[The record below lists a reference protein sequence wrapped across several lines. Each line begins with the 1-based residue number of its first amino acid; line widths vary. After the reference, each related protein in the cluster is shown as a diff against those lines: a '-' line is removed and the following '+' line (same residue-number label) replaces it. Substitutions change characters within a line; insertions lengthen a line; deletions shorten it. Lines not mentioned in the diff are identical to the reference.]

1 MKIKVETE
9 KKYYCMEPEKLI
21 TIAERYSFKL
31 EKRLIEI
38 DEYFTDIDSSFIKN
52 RTCLRIRKHND
63 EYMEITYKGK
73 SNSLLGLYCKLEN
86 NIEAKI
92 SEYNNYLNLFTSLG
106 YYSYVEVKK
115 ERVIYTL
122 NMNKYKYSIM
132 IDKLPEIGGFVEF
145 EIISEAEDSKKNEL
159 QEKLNNFVLKFK
171 SLKLTEANEPYRDI
185 VAKHIYSKKIY
196 NKQKNKLYINIDSEL
211 SKIEKDFF
219 KKYKNKIS
227 SKMKNK
233 VKWNEY
239 KKNPLV
245 EDVVVN
251 ILPEYM
257 ENLVFD
263 SKEVLVTFELLK
275 KLNMNTTIITK
286 VNKVFFDFFLKKIEI
301 NVRNAIYINEN
312 NIKNELSKNNIVPQ
326 KMLIINEKN
335 LKDINSI
342 LLIMINNE

>member
-21 TIAERYSFKL
+21 TIAEGCNFKL
-31 EKRLIEI
+31 EKRLIET

-92 SEYNNYLNLFTSLG
+92 SEYNNYLNLFASLG

-145 EIISEAEDSKKNEL
+145 EIISEAENSKKNEL

-185 VAKHIYSKKIY
+185 VAKYIYSKKIY
-196 NKQKNKLYINIDSEL
+196 NKQKDKLYINIDSEL

-227 SKMKNK
+227 SKMKNN

-312 NIKNELSKNNIVPQ
+312 NIKNELSKNNIIPQ

>member
-1 MKIKVETE
+1 MA
-9 KKYYCMEPEKLI
+9 KY
-21 TIAERYSFKL
+21 
-31 EKRLIEI
+31 
-38 DEYFTDIDSSFIKN
+38 
-52 RTCLRIRKHND
+52 
-63 EYMEITYKGK
+63 
-73 SNSLLGLYCKLEN
+73 
-86 NIEAKI
+86 
-92 SEYNNYLNLFTSLG
+92 
-106 YYSYVEVKK
+106 
-115 ERVIYTL
+115 
-122 NMNKYKYSIM
+122 
-132 IDKLPEIGGFVEF
+132 
-145 EIISEAEDSKKNEL
+145 
-159 QEKLNNFVLKFK
+159 
-171 SLKLTEANEPYRDI
+171 
-185 VAKHIYSKKIY
+185 IYSKKIY
-196 NKQKNKLYINIDSEL
+196 NKPKDKLYINIDSEL

-227 SKMKNK
+227 SKMKNN

-263 SKEVLVTFELLK
+263 NKEVLVTFELLK
-275 KLNMNTTIITK
+275 KLNINTTIITK

-312 NIKNELSKNNIVPQ
+312 NIKNELSKNNIIPQ

>member
-21 TIAERYSFKL
+21 TIAEGCNFKL
-31 EKRLIEI
+31 EKRLIET

-92 SEYNNYLNLFTSLG
+92 SEYNNYLNLFVSLG

-185 VAKHIYSKKIY
+185 VAKYIYSKKIY
-196 NKQKNKLYINIDSEL
+196 NKPKDKLYINIDSEL

-227 SKMKNK
+227 SKMKNN

-263 SKEVLVTFELLK
+263 NKEVLVTFELLK
-275 KLNMNTTIITK
+275 KLNINTTIITK

-312 NIKNELSKNNIVPQ
+312 NIKNELSKNNIIPQ

>member
-159 QEKLNNFVLKFK
+159 QEKLNNFFLKFK

-326 KMLIINEKN
+326 KILIINEKN

>member
-21 TIAERYSFKL
+21 TIAEGCNFKL
-31 EKRLIEI
+31 EKRLIET

-92 SEYNNYLNLFTSLG
+92 SEYNNYLNLFVSLG

-185 VAKHIYSKKIY
+185 VAKYIYSKKIY
-196 NKQKNKLYINIDSEL
+196 NKPKDKLYINIDSEL

-227 SKMKNK
+227 SKMKNN

-263 SKEVLVTFELLK
+263 NKEVLVTFELLK
-275 KLNMNTTIITK
+275 KLNINTTIITK

-312 NIKNELSKNNIVPQ
+312 NIKN
-326 KMLIINEKN
+326 
-335 LKDINSI
+335 
-342 LLIMINNE
+342 